1 MNLMGKRKRS
11 KSDPF
16 PASLSK
22 RLRRQLQPD
31 TSEGDPAAAAAPASS
46 SPTLV
51 MVSGLLADCT
61 VLELKSRLE
70 MFGPISRTR
79 IDVDGR
85 GYVTFRSDHAAEA
98 AVAASLDPT
107 FGLSVRS
114 KKVLVVRASDPLPIK
129 TGVKISLPSKL
140 LRAEIPLSRLG
151 RSKKLNPGMST
162 ESTKNRSK
170 SPHASREIIA
180 YHDLF

>member
-1 MNLMGKRKRS
+1 MNLRGKRRRS

-31 TSEGDPAAAAAPASS
+31 TAEGDPAAAAASS
-46 SPTLV
+46 SPSLV
-51 MVSGLLADCT
+51 MVSGLPADCT

-98 AVAASLDPT
+98 AIAASLDPT

-114 KKVLVVRASDPLPIK
+114 KKVLVVRTNDPLPIE

-170 SPHASREIIA
+170 IPHTSREIIA